1 MSGEERILG
10 RWRLTR
16 EIGRGGM
23 GQVWHAVL
31 LENLPPDG
39 YPNQAAIKIL
49 PASLTREPGIAL
61 RFQREMEILGKLSHP
76 GIVTFLEAT
85 NAGES
90 LGFAMEFVDGCSLQ
104 ELLQSRGALAW
115 EDVIALALQICQ
127 PLKHAH
133 DRGVIHRDL
142 KPSNILVKGWPD
154 CPQIKLT
161 DFGVASL
168 FASRKLT
175 ATGGLVGTAETIA
188 PEQVAG
194 KPATKRSD
202 LYSLGVVIYT
212 LITGQFPFRGH
223 LAEVLHKQR
232 FGQHERLSHL
242 VDGLPPE
249 LERLVDELLAKD
261 PSARP
266 PDAGLVARRL
276 QVIARKDQ
284 LIQGGKQTPLADG
297 TPLESQDFPLA
308 GEGPATF
315 VSRMVRAHLNEQ
327 NRGGIWSRMMRNPWI
342 VAPMLGLVF
351 AALIWVVWP
360 TDEKVLLD
368 EGIRLMGSSD
378 PLDRKRGWEDFL
390 EPLYNRSNPE
400 APVVE
405 FESFR
410 QMYQDALMVLEV
422 QSRTRSADVQTDA
435 EWAYLCSR
443 RLEGMGYH
451 DAANRILYAIVI
463 AYRNQ
468 PLEAPW
474 VRKAEGVLGND
485 LAKVARSFPL
495 RDREDALL
503 FLEKTTA
510 LGSDL
515 QKEQK

>member
-31 LENLPPDG
+31 LENTTPDG
-39 YPNQAAIKIL
+39 FPNQAAIKIL

-85 NAGES
+85 NDGES

-104 ELLQSRGALAW
+104 ELLQSRGALDW
-115 EDVIALALQICQ
+115 EDVLALAIQICQ

-154 CPQIKLT
+154 CPQVKLT

-242 VDGLPPE
+242 VNGLPPE

-284 LIQGGKQTPLADG
+284 FTQGKMHPDLARASPLQG
-297 TPLESQDFPLA
+297 RDFPLE

-315 VSRMVRAHLNEQ
+315 VSRIVRDHLKEQ
-327 NRGGIWSRMMRNPWI
+327 NRGGLWSRMMRNPWI

-351 AALIWVVWP
+351 AALVWVVWP
-360 TDEKVLLD
+360 PDEKVLLD
-368 EGIRLMGSSD
+368 EGIRLMESSD
-378 PLDRKRGWEDFL
+378 PLERRRGWENFL
-390 EPLYNRSNPE
+390 EPLYTRSNHEMPE
-400 APVVE
+400 VE
-405 FESFR
+405 FEDYR
-410 QMYQDALMVLEV
+410 QKYQDALRELEA
-422 QSRTRSADVQTDA
+422 QARTRSADVQTDA

-443 RLEGMGYH
+443 RLEGIGEQ
-451 DAANRILYAIVI
+451 DAANRILHAIVI
-463 AYRNQ
+463 AYRDQ
-468 PLEAPW
+468 PLETPW
-474 VRKAEGVLGND
+474 VRKAEAALGKD

-495 RDREDALL
+495 KDREDALL
-503 FLEKTTA
+503 FLDRGTA
-510 LGSDL
+510 LGAGL
-515 QKEQK
+515 PKGPK